1 MTTQTEVARLAPT
14 QVDEATAVLTRAFFD
29 DPLTV
34 YIVPDEEKRISFLA
48 WSFAKFVE
56 YGLRYGHVD
65 TTGSQVE
72 GAALWLPPGNTVL
85 TLSRLI
91 KMGMFLTPLKLGLA
105 GFRRFLNVTNHLEEL
120 HKRDVPSDHWYLF
133 VLGVDPPHQGQG
145 IGGRLIAPTLARA
158 DSEGQPCYLET
169 MKERNVPFYQK
180 HGFAVVVEGD
190 LPKGGPHFWT
200 MRREARAT

>member
-1 MTTQTEVARLAPT
+1 MTTQANIARLAPS
-14 QVDEATAVLTRAFFD
+14 QVEAATAVLTRAFFD

-34 YIVPDEEKRISFLA
+34 YIVPDEEKRISFLT

-56 YGLRYGHVD
+56 YGLSYGHVD
-65 TTGSQVE
+65 TTASQVE

-145 IGGRLIAPTLARA
+145 VGGRLIAPTLARA
-158 DSEGQPCYLET
+158 DREGRPCYLET

-200 MRREARAT
+200 MRREARA